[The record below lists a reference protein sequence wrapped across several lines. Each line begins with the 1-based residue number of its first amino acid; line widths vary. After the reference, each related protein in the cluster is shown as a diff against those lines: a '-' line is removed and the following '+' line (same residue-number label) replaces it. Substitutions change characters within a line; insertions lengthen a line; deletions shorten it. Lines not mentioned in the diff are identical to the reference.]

1 MFIQVIEGTTHD
13 PEALH
18 ERMDVW
24 ERELKPGAVGY
35 LGSTGGCTSSGNCI
49 LIARFEDVESARR
62 NSERPEQDAWW
73 RDTVKLFDGPVTF
86 HDTSDVEVMTHGD
99 MDTARFVQVMEGH
112 VDDRQRA
119 EALNREAEPLLATER
134 PDLIGSVVAY
144 YGEGEY
150 TEAAYFTSEAD
161 AREGERKEMSPEMSE
176 RFKDF
181 QELWHVDRYL
191 DISEPWLVRG

>member
-1 MFIQVIEGTTHD
+1 MFIQVIEGKTHD

-18 ERMDVW
+18 ERIALW
-24 ERELKPGAVGY
+24 ERELKPGAIGY
-35 LGSTGGCTSSGNCI
+35 LGSTGGCTSAGDCI
-49 LIARFEDVESARR
+49 LIARFADVESARR

-73 RDTVKLFDGPVTF
+73 RETMKLFDGPVTF

-99 MDTARFVQVMEGH
+99 MDAARFVQVMEGH
-112 VDDRQRA
+112 VDDRKRA
-119 EALNREAEPLLATER
+119 DELNREAEPMLATER

-150 TEAAYFTSEAD
+150 TEAAYFTSEAA
-161 AREGERKEMSPEMSE
+161 AREGERKDMSPEMAE
-176 RFKDF
+176 RFKGF

-191 DISEPWLVRG
+191 DINDPWLVRG